1 MKTLLT
7 IAQQN
12 EHLNSNNDYSF
23 THKWSCRGYGSSRL
37 VTQTEGQ
44 VARATG
50 CGYDRFGTV
59 LGDFIEHFFMAE
71 LERLAK
77 RFVKTKSGF
86 RRSSPE
92 FYGLFA
98 NKDGRVYLDGGCG
111 GSSMEKVL
119 NAIGFELKR
128 LADTGNKALTHT
140 APNLIKALK
149 AGHLGVWVFLI
160 WFGAVC
166 VKALFDY
173 I

>member
-37 VTQTEGQ
+37 VMQTEGQ

-128 LADTGNKALTHT
+128 LADTGNKGQSGDVFYS
-140 APNLIKALK
+140 LK
-149 AGHLGVWVFLI
+149 PISKHVRGYSI
-160 WFGAVC
+160 S
-166 VKALFDY
+166 K
-173 I
+173 IQ